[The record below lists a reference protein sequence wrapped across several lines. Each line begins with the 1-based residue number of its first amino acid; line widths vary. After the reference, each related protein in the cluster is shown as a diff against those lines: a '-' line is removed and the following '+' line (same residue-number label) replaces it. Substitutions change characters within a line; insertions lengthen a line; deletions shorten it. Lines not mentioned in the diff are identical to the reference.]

1 MLAEDSHPA
10 GPHFGVLVA
19 GFAHVEVGGRRV
31 SRLKAG
37 ALEADG
43 FKFRLRILKAL
54 CSIEP

>member
-43 FKFRLRILKAL
+43 FKFRLR
-54 CSIEP
+54 E